1 MLLCDSGDGTS
12 GFTSPLE
19 ILKMKRIY
27 YIFLAIA
34 LTILVAGCASQ
45 RKMKTLQSGAIRP
58 SLSLTKEQDFIP
70 DIRKDMKAQR
80 DTFIVRDGDREVL
93 IMKAVRD
100 EDGEM
105 VAHDVIDAAVVTARF
120 RNVAERN
127 GRVDIEFQVTV
138 PQSMQDSRWQL
149 RFRPQMYILE
159 DTLDL
164 DPVIITGLEY
174 RKAQLKGYQQYEK
187 FLSSIVTDPDEFV
200 NWRLLDLFI
209 ERNIPQLY
217 AFKNDSTYVSDEQFA
232 SVYGVTEQEAIEHY
246 TDKIAKRANWSRMA
260 KREKMYRKYVKVPI
274 ITEGLRLDT
283 VIRAYNGDF
292 IYRYVQSIRTRP
304 KLRKVDVVLS
314 GDIYESDQKIYDIP
328 MSDPLTF
335 YISSLSAF
343 VDNTERYLTRVI
355 ERRVEENTACY
366 IEFASGSHEVDE
378 RMGHNPREIARIKD
392 NLRTLMESDDFVL
405 DSIIVT
411 SSASPEGTTAYN
423 GRLSRRRSEG
433 ISGYFSS
440 WIRQQQDSLQAG
452 RGFMIDEEGNVIY
465 GKRRDI
471 PMSGRSSG
479 ENWKMLDRLV
489 EADTSLSPAQKESYR
504 ALSEIRDADARE
516 QAMQGESYYTYM
528 RERLYPRLRTVRFD
542 FHLHRRGMVKD
553 TVHTTVP
560 DTAYMNGV
568 QALRD
573 RDYEKA
579 LTALRPYNDYNTAI
593 AYLCMDYNASAMQIL
608 EGLDRTAQVNYMLAV
623 LYSRRGEE
631 QKAVECYVRSCSQDP
646 SYVHR
651 GNLDPEISVLI
662 RRYGLNSQPQEDDYD
677 YGI

>member
-1 MLLCDSGDGTS
+1 MIPETAPPDSLP
-12 GFTSPLE
+12 PLE

-138 PQSMQDSRWQL
+138 PEPMQDSRWQL

-164 DPVIITGLEY
+164 DPVIITGIEY

-209 ERNIPQLY
+209 ERNIPRLY

-335 YISSLSAF
+335 YISSL
-343 VDNTERYLTRVI
+343 
-355 ERRVEENTACY
+355 
-366 IEFASGSHEVDE
+366 
-378 RMGHNPREIARIKD
+378 
-392 NLRTLMESDDFVL
+392 
-405 DSIIVT
+405 
-411 SSASPEGTTAYN
+411 
-423 GRLSRRRSEG
+423 
-433 ISGYFSS
+433 
-440 WIRQQQDSLQAG
+440 
-452 RGFMIDEEGNVIY
+452 
-465 GKRRDI
+465 
-471 PMSGRSSG
+471 
-479 ENWKMLDRLV
+479 
-489 EADTSLSPAQKESYR
+489 
-504 ALSEIRDADARE
+504 
-516 QAMQGESYYTYM
+516 
-528 RERLYPRLRTVRFD
+528 
-542 FHLHRRGMVKD
+542 
-553 TVHTTVP
+553 
-560 DTAYMNGV
+560 
-568 QALRD
+568 
-573 RDYEKA
+573 
-579 LTALRPYNDYNTAI
+579 
-593 AYLCMDYNASAMQIL
+593 
-608 EGLDRTAQVNYMLAV
+608 
-623 LYSRRGEE
+623 
-631 QKAVECYVRSCSQDP
+631 
-646 SYVHR
+646 
-651 GNLDPEISVLI
+651 
-662 RRYGLNSQPQEDDYD
+662 
-677 YGI
+677 